1 MEFLEDLFW
10 GFVIFIIFVND
21 LDDNVQCK
29 SLRFADDTKLIH
41 PAKSIVERDL
51 WTLYKWSVD
60 WQMEF
65 NVNKCSVIHFGNN
78 NKEFEYNM
86 NDDAIESSKEEKD
99 LGVLIDKSL

>member
-1 MEFLEDLFW
+1 M
-10 GFVIFIIFVND
+10 
-21 LDDNVQCK
+21 K
-29 SLRFADDTKLIH
+29 FADDTKVIH
-41 PAKSIVERDL
+41 PVNSIVERDIRRDL
-51 WTLYKWSVD
+51 ETLYKWSVD
-60 WQMEF
+60 WQIEF